1 MINKDRIKAA
11 VLSNK
16 VKVISGITVSI
27 VIIVVIILIAL
38 IIKPKDK
45 DTEISSE
52 NNIENKVVLEITTKK
67 NKEKSEEETTTTVL
81 ISGDTKATEVTSTQK
96 QAVTVASTTV
106 ASTVKSTTSAT
117 VNPTTIA
124 PTTVTPPT
132 TVAPTTV
139 VQTTEVPTAK
149 TFYYNG
155 REVSELEYKIQ
166 TNPLNENIPVGSTL
180 TWGTNEWGFLYVLKM
195 PQFNVVEAF
204 FESDGTY
211 VVKETY
217 KGTTVIDA
225 FYYWFIVY
233 SDNSYEVKLKPEH
246 PHNTNYK

>member
-16 VKVISGITVSI
+16 VKVISGLLGSI
-27 VIIVVIILIAL
+27 VLIVVIILIAL
-38 IIKPKDK
+38 IIKPKDNS
-45 DTEISSE
+45 TEISSE
-52 NNIENKVVLEITTKK
+52 NNRKDNVALETTTKK
-67 NKEKSEEETTTTVL
+67 NKENSEEETTPLV
-81 ISGDTKATEVTSTQK
+81 SEDTKATEIISAQKQTTTVTSI
-96 QAVTVASTTV
+96 TV

-132 TVAPTTV
+132 TVASTTV
-139 VQTTEVPTAK
+139 PQTTEVPTDK
-149 TFYYNG
+149 TYYYNG

-166 TNPLNENIPVGSTL
+166 TNPLNENVPAGSTL
-180 TWGTNEWGFLYVLKM
+180 TWGTNEWGFSYNLIM
-195 PQFNVVEAF
+195 PAFNVNEAF
-204 FESDGTY
+204 FDINY
-211 VVKETY
+211 VVMENY

-225 FYYWFIVY
+225 FYYWFIIY